1 MNILYFQ
8 LSQEI
13 LMLFA
18 QDNGRMMLLNQSRN
32 RLSHYQLDINKW
44 LIKPTQVINNSMSC
58 IDLLFCTNQNSV
70 SNYVGKFR
78 DNIICSK
85 INGRVPLPPLYV
97 REVWDYSQA
106 NVENIKKVISNF
118 KWSKALEGFVYM
130 VLVNL
135 LG

>member
-1 MNILYFQ
+1 MI
-8 LSQEI
+8 
-13 LMLFA
+13 
-18 QDNGRMMLLNQSRN
+18 D
-32 RLSHYQLDINKW
+32 
-44 LIKPTQVINNSMSC
+44 KPTQVINNSMSC

-85 INGRVPLPPLYV
+85 INGRVPLSPLYV

-118 KWSKALEGFVYM
+118 K
-130 VLVNL
+130 
-135 LG
+135 